1 MNYEILSLET
11 AKKIGSSNKI
21 IKDLEKYLLIESEKL
36 HNISG
41 DNFTT
46 VGNYVYLDVLNKLKE
61 LKEKYDWK

>member
-1 MNYEILSLET
+1 MNYEVLSIET
-11 AKKIGSSNKI
+11 AKKLGSAEKI

-61 LKEKYDWK
+61 LKEKYDW

>member
-1 MNYEILSLET
+1 MNYEVLSIET
-11 AKKIGSSNKI
+11 AKKLESSNKI

-61 LKEKYDWK
+61 LKEKYGWK

>member
-1 MNYEILSLET
+1 MNYEVLSIET
-11 AKKIGSSNKI
+11 AKKLGSSNKI

-46 VGNYVYLDVLNKLKE
+46 VGNYIYLEVLQKLKE

>member
-1 MNYEILSLET
+1 MNYELLSIET
-11 AKKIGSSNKI
+11 AKKLGSAEKI

-41 DNFTT
+41 NNFTT

>member
-1 MNYEILSLET
+1 MNYEILSIET
-11 AKKIGSSNKI
+11 AKKLESSNKI

>member
-1 MNYEILSLET
+1 MNYEVLSIET
-11 AKKIGSSNKI
+11 AKKLGSSKKI

-46 VGNYVYLDVLNKLKE
+46 VGNYVYLDVLQKLNE